1 MKKFKTRKKHRLFKF
16 IIFIIFGY
24 IFFKITLNI
33 LNNNYIDPSKYI
45 SYLVNLGFNN
55 QLSNN
60 SIYKGI
66 SLVENNLSM
75 SLNNKNEEVMV
86 NYIEK
91 VNDNISNPIVYIY
104 NTHENE
110 EYKIEYKYDYS
121 IVPNVKIASYILQ
134 EDLINN
140 NIGSYVETNSVNKI
154 LNDNNWI
161 YKDSYKASRMLLDSN
176 NNYKYYIDIHRDSS
190 NYDKTTLNYNGN
202 NYAKILFVVGL
213 EHDSFEYNLKI
224 ANELSEM
231 INKNINGLSKGVLKK
246 EGIGV
251 NGVYNQD
258 FNHNCILIEVGGMD
272 NNILE
277 VSNSLKVFANVFSEY
292 IKGE

>member
-33 LNNNYIDPSKYI
+33 LNNNYIYIIKYI

-91 VNDNISNPIVYIY
+91 VNDNISNKIVYIY